1 LTEIRKSHYSGK
13 MISEF
18 HQLVEKIGRLAELA
32 RTLRRENADL
42 RLNLAALAA
51 ENAELSKR
59 MQQAHERVSTLLDKI
74 PALEQDEEA
83 A

>member
-1 LTEIRKSHYSGK
+1 

-18 HQLVEKIGRLAELA
+18 HQLVEMVGRLAELA

-51 ENAELSKR
+51 ENADLTRR
-59 MQQAHERVSTLLDKI
+59 MEEAHQRVSMLLDKI

>member
-1 LTEIRKSHYSGK
+1 

-18 HQLVEKIGRLAELA
+18 HQLVEKVGRLAELA

-51 ENAELSKR
+51 ENADLTRR
-59 MQQAHERVSTLLDKI
+59 MEEAHQRVSMLLDKI

>member
-1 LTEIRKSHYSGK
+1 

-18 HQLVEKIGRLAELA
+18 HQLIEKVGKLAELA
-32 RTLRRENADL
+32 RTLRRENAEL
-42 RLNLAALAA
+42 RLNLAALTA
-51 ENAELSKR
+51 ENADLSKR
-59 MQQAHERVSTLLDKI
+59 MLEAHERVSTLLDKI

>member
-1 LTEIRKSHYSGK
+1 

-18 HQLVEKIGRLAELA
+18 HQLVEKVGRLAELA

-51 ENAELSKR
+51 ENADLTRR
-59 MQQAHERVSTLLDKI
+59 MEEAHQRVSMLLDKI
-74 PALEQDEEA
+74 PVIEQDEEA

>member
-1 LTEIRKSHYSGK
+1 

-18 HQLVEKIGRLAELA
+18 HQLAEKVSRLAELA
-32 RTLRRENADL
+32 RSLRRENSDL

-51 ENAELSKR
+51 ENADLSKR
-59 MQQAHERVSTLLDKI
+59 MQEAHQRVAALLDKI

>member
-1 LTEIRKSHYSGK
+1 LTEIRWSHYSGK

-18 HQLVEKIGRLAELA
+18 HQLIEKVGKLAELA
-32 RTLRRENADL
+32 RTLRRENAEL

-51 ENAELSKR
+51 ENADLSKR
-59 MQQAHERVSTLLDKI
+59 MQEAHERVATLLDKI
-74 PALEQDEEA
+74 PVLEQDEEA